1 MAGRPRKEIDQR
13 QFEGLCGLQCTV
25 EEMCGWFGV
34 SPKTLYSWVKRTYG
48 ENFSTIFS
56 QKRERGKISLRRSQW
71 RLAEKNAS
79 SAVIEKSQNNT
90 TISKAGAS
98 LQMFPPCVLFLF
110 CLILFLSCF
119 PLGKLPLSFLI
130 SKSNT
135 YPLGTLIS
143 VGTGKQTW
151 NQLKT
156 VSSFDGLLLYLY

>member
-79 SAVIEKSQNNT
+79 MAI
-90 TISKAGAS
+90 
-98 LQMFPPCVLFLF
+98 F
-110 CLILFLSCF
+110 
-119 PLGKLPLSFLI
+119 LGKQYLGQRDQATIVHKDGNNLLEVLAGLEKDIHTDDLPE
-130 SKSNT
+130 
-135 YPLGTLIS
+135 
-143 VGTGKQTW
+143 V
-151 NQLKT
+151 
-156 VSSFDGLLLYLY
+156 